1 MHKTGESLGT
11 KLVETL
17 YTYHAAL
24 DCCGSSFP
32 LDLNSTSPCSGPV
45 VLLRLEL
52 GVVSRGKAGPVELV
66 SEYIRHKQLEQ
77 VGW

>member
-1 MHKTGESLGT
+1 MEVH
-11 KLVETL
+11 
-17 YTYHAAL
+17 
-24 DCCGSSFP
+24 FP
-32 LDLNSTSPCSGPV
+32 LISLLPPPCSGPV